1 MIFKPKSSFLGNMH
15 FPFKELNSFFSLN
28 KHNKMCKLSV
38 GEGKNKRQHKTGG
51 RAKNIRTGH
60 AAIYSVGQSRCI
72 FFSMIIDIKSFME
85 INPNSHLKIKS
96 QK

>member
-38 GEGKNKRQHKTGG
+38 GEGKGMEWWEC
-51 RAKNIRTGH
+51 AKKVHVLGDAFVVHWKENI
-60 AAIYSVGQSRCI
+60 
-72 FFSMIIDIKSFME
+72 FW
-85 INPNSHLKIKS
+85 N
-96 QK
+96 